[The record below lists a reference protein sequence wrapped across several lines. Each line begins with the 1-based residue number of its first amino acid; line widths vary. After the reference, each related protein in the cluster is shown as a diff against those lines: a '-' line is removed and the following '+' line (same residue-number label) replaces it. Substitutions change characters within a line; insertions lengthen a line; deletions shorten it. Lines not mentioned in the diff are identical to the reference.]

1 MVDLGIAPRI
11 IQTGDMLSVK
21 GSSGMGG
28 EGMYQL
34 GLEYCLSL
42 EFACTWSSEERR
54 PPGGGH

>member
-1 MVDLGIAPRI
+1 MVGWGVALRI
-11 IQTGDMLSVK
+11 IQTNDMLSVQ
-21 GSSGMGG
+21 GSSGRGE

-54 PPGGGH
+54 PPSGGH